1 MTAGGTLASVLT
13 NDIHIL
19 YIVSGRIVR
28 PVVVY
33 PRRTGLSLNYHV
45 NINAALF
52 KKKPYIFI
60 VYIHI
65 FFYFLSLSLF
75 DFLSL

>member
-52 KKKPYIFI
+52 KKKA
-60 VYIHI
+60 VYLYCLYSY